1 LKYLIVLL
9 FIIPLVSNAQTINGF
24 IYDHETTVKGV
35 KLLNTTQNILA
46 YSDDKGQF
54 KIKAR
59 LKDTLIINSYFHSQQ
74 TIIISQNYFKK
85 EIIIEL
91 QKIANALDESKVTK
105 ILEKKIKTP
114 EIVYVQTQDLITLF
128 KNNRLFNQSLLI
140 SELKIKAELQYLFF
154 FNIVVF
160 KT

>member
-24 IYDHETTVKGV
+24 VYDHETTVKGV

-54 KIKAR
+54 KIEAR

-74 TIIISQNYFKK
+74 K
-85 EIIIEL
+85 
-91 QKIANALDESKVTK
+91 
-105 ILEKKIKTP
+105 P
-114 EIVYVQTQDLITLF
+114 
-128 KNNRLFNQSLLI
+128 SL
-140 SELKIKAELQYLFF
+140 
-154 FNIVVF
+154 
-160 KT
+160 